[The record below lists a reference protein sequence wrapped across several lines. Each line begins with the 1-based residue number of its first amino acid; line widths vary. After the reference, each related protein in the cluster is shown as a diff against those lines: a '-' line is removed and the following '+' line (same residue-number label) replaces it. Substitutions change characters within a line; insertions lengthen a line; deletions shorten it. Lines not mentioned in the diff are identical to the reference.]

1 MSIQSKLAKVHSGLM
16 RKLFD
21 YQIGLI
27 GSDVKV
33 IRLKITENQYLDE
46 TIEVI
51 SDDLIELKLV
61 LPTEIPLYRLRG
73 EAQDVIDEKS
83 GLFLYDIL
91 PIEGYS
97 KFTDNIEKFDILIKK
112 MKDENSSTDPMLM
125 ILRVTEP
132 VGSFNVDE
140 LVWKKF
146 YCAPYNLTLTT
157 EMQTIIE
164 TYEAEE

>member
-1 MSIQSKLAKVHSGLM
+1 MGIQNKLAEVFAPLQ

-21 YQIGLI
+21 YQIDLI

-33 IRLKITENQYLDE
+33 IRLKIVENDYEDE
-46 TIEVI
+46 TITVI
-51 SDDLIELKLV
+51 SNDTITLKLD
-61 LPTEIPLYRLRG
+61 LPTEIPLYWLRG
-73 EAQDVIDEKS
+73 TAQDALDEKT
-83 GLFLYDIL
+83 GLYLYDIL

-97 KFTDNIEKFDILIKK
+97 SFEDNVERFDVFIKK
-112 MKDENSSTDPMLM
+112 IKDNNSSTDPMLM

-146 YCAPYNLTLTT
+146 YCAPYNMTIST
-157 EMQTIIE
+157 EIQTIIDA
-164 TYEAEE
+164 YEAE

>member
-1 MSIQSKLAKVHSGLM
+1 MGIQNKLSEVFAPLQ

-21 YQIGLI
+21 YEIDII

-33 IRLKITENQYLDE
+33 IRLKIVENQYEDE
-46 TIEVI
+46 TTITVI
-51 SDDLIELKLV
+51 SNDTITLKLA
-61 LPTEIPLYRLRG
+61 LPDEIPLYRLRG
-73 EAQDVIDEKS
+73 DSLDAIDDTT

-97 KFTDNIEKFDILIKK
+97 SFVDNVERFDIFVKK
-112 MKDENSSTDPMLM
+112 IKDENSSTDDMLM

-132 VGSFNVDE
+132 VGSFNVDR

-146 YCAPYNLTLTT
+146 YCAPYNMTIPT
-157 EMQTIIE
+157 EMQTIIDA
-164 TYEAEE
+164 YVAE